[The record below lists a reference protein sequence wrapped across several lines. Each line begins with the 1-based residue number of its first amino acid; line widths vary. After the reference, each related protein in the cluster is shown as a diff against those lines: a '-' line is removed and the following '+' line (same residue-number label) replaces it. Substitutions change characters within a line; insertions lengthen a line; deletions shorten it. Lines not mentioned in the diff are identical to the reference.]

1 LYFGVGMAYAQFYV
15 FSGYS
20 VYYLLPEFSE
30 TLAMILVIMAI
41 PGVVIGWIVVKFTK
55 SKISISK
62 VF

>member
-1 LYFGVGMAYAQFYV
+1 LYFGVGMAYTQFYV
-15 FSGYS
+15 FSGDS